1 MNWNVERPHS
11 AVIALKVTVSGVA
24 MTYAVMS
31 GMKTLTS
38 VVQSGPETALL
49 KASVEQ
55 GGVFG
60 SSLPKITTL
69 EISS

>member
-38 VVQSGPETALL
+38 VVQSGPDALP

-55 GGVFG
+55 GGVFE
-60 SSLPKITTL
+60 SSLPKMTTL